1 MFLWEPPDPSLTI
14 PGELCTRGKGE
25 LSVISSRREAY
36 DLEMSFIMSTNNR
49 RTGMGSQANLTVN
62 LLECALLGLYLK
74 FSINQD
80 VKISC

>member
-36 DLEMSFIMSTNNR
+36 DLEMSFITSTNNR
-49 RTGMGSQANLTVN
+49 RTVN
-62 LLECALLGLYLK
+62 LLECALVGLYLK